1 MHRFMIAVMMICLVT
16 TGLSHAS
23 PEQPTT
29 MDDSGLSH
37 LPDVIRRD
45 IESWRERLASA
56 SCLKVVCETDE
67 TWANLYEL
75 DERGQPKVIA
85 HERYQIHSWMTPDLV
100 WMVVFQYD
108 DGVVDTSSP
117 YYQLLWK
124 KETGS
129 VWERTWLPD
138 EQIYHIRKYQ
148 CENPLGPGDSLMVSR
163 GCIHS
168 TVMRSWLAGG
178 RDLSACRSIAL
189 MREPNIAIVP
199 PDPSQRGV
207 WLDVFEKS
215 FLRDESEDENELYR
229 RHDFMLLARNEQ
241 GEPEVR
247 EWRTIVL
254 TDPTHGGKRPH
265 EIRAVRRFSYSF
277 YNAPPQELS
286 DATRAFAQEI
296 EDALTATESDSHPND
311 KSIHQG
317 NLKQHE
323 M

>member
-1 MHRFMIAVMMICLVT
+1 MHRFMISVMMICLVT
-16 TGLSHAS
+16 TGLSHAA
-23 PEQPTT
+23 PELPTT
-29 MDDSGLSH
+29 TDDSGLSH

-56 SCLKVVCETDE
+56 SCLKVEFETDE

-75 DERGQPKVIA
+75 DEHGDPKVVLR
-85 HERYQIHSWMTPDLV
+85 ERFQVHSWMTRDLV
-100 WMVVFQYD
+100 WMVVFRIID
-108 DGVVDTSSP
+108 DVPDTTSP
-117 YYQLLWK
+117 YSQLLWRK
-124 KETGS
+124 DVGS

-138 EQIYHIRKYQ
+138 DQIYHIRKYQ
-148 CENPLGPGDSLMVSR
+148 CQRPFGPGDSAMVAQ
-163 GCIHS
+163 GCLHGS
-168 TVMRSWLAGG
+168 GTQSWLAGG

-189 MREPNIAIVP
+189 MRKPNIAIVP

-207 WLDVFEKS
+207 WLDVFKDS
-215 FLRDESEDENELYR
+215 FVRDESEDENELYR

-296 EDALTATESDSHPND
+296 EDALAATESDTHSED
-311 KSIHQG
+311 TSTDQG
-317 NLKQHE
+317 D
-323 M
+323 